1 MRNRFALLAL
11 LVVCLT
17 VVGCASKQKK
27 EEEPQMEPAVMQTEE
42 SEMTEKQ
49 SEATVAPSVVQYQK
63 FRRNYDAA
71 LKPDL
76 DDDLVFDNGSVP
88 GGNTRATSVVL
99 QRAHKALG
107 TPYVFG
113 GTKPGG
119 FDCSG
124 LVQWAYKG
132 AGIKL
137 PRTAAEQSRS
147 GYRIRNKADMRAGD
161 IVAFRRKRG
170 GYHTGIYLGDGK
182 FIHAPRTNTRV
193 RIESMETGY
202 FARNFI
208 GARRVDTSEPNTALA
223 KATREQDKQYEA
235 RSTKAKKSAGKVAA
249 RKSAKNSSRAQA
261 KARSYTVKSGD
272 TLSEVAEKNNTTV
285 KSLLAANNLKNAHEL
300 RIGQKLVIPG
310 KTAAAAKSGK
320 SAKASRETKAAKG
333 KKATVAKNQT
343 KKASAAKTTAQAKS
357 SRHIEVRP
365 ARKSADAAR
374 ASKG

>member
-1 MRNRFALLAL
+1 MKNRCIFLAL
-11 LVVCLT
+11 LVVCLVM
-17 VVGCASKQKK
+17 VVGCASKKK
-27 EEEPQMEPAVMQTEE
+27 GEEPQMDPSVAG
-42 SEMTEKQ
+42 SEKD
-49 SEATVAPSVVQYQK
+49 PSVVQYQK

-71 LKPDL
+71 LRPDL
-76 DDDLVFDNGSVP
+76 DDELVFDNGTLAK
-88 GGNTRATSVVL
+88 GGNGTTSVVL

-113 GTKPGG
+113 GTRPGG

-161 IVAFRRKRG
+161 IVAFRRSRG

-223 KATREQDKQYEA
+223 KATREQDKKYEA
-235 RSTKAKKSAGKVAA
+235 RSAKSKKTKLVAAKKSSKKRTQA
-249 RKSAKNSSRAQA
+249 RTR
-261 KARSYTVKSGD
+261 ARSYTVRSGD
-272 TLSEVAEKNNTTV
+272 TLSEVAEKNRTTV
-285 KSLLAANNLKNAHEL
+285 KALLAANKLKNAHEL

-310 KTAAAAKSGK
+310 KTVVAKKSGK
-320 SAKASRETKAAKG
+320 AKKSARASRSAKGSS
-333 KKATVAKNQT
+333 KKAGV
-343 KKASAAKTTAQAKS
+343 ASARTNVRKATAQAKS
-357 SRHIEVRP
+357 TRHIEVRP
-365 ARKSADAAR
+365 ARKSAADR